1 MDNILRIVVGLGGL
15 IWAASSATRTV
26 RLRKAERE
34 ARGDA
39 RAAMIELDGEVAEA
53 DDAGAV
59 ASAIDGADEV
69 DGDPQH
75 KASFVQAWT
84 ILVAT
89 AAAVALTT
97 LL

>member
-15 IWAASSATRTV
+15 SWAASSATRTV
-26 RLRKAERE
+26 RLRKAERDS
-34 ARGDA
+34 RGDA
-39 RAAMIELDGEVAEA
+39 RAAMIELDGEFAEA
-53 DDAGAV
+53 DEAGAA
-59 ASAIDGADEV
+59 ASAVDGADAV
-69 DGDPQH
+69 HAGPQR

>member
-26 RLRKAERE
+26 RRRKTERS
-34 ARGDA
+34 ARRGD
-39 RAAMIELDGEVAEA
+39 RASMVEIDGEVAEA
-53 DDAGAV
+53 DDA
-59 ASAIDGADEV
+59 DEIEA
-69 DGDPQH
+69 GPQE
-75 KASFVQAWT
+75 KASFVQAWS

-89 AAAVALTT
+89 AGAVALTT